1 MGQEKKEWRPLEK
14 MFSEVPPRYDLMNRM
29 LTFRFDVLWRR
40 KAARECL
47 MRNPKRILDLCTG
60 TGDLAVQIE
69 KLADGHAEIT
79 GLDYSDSMLSLA
91 REKALK
97 KEFDHIR
104 FVRGDAADL
113 PFGNE
118 SLDSIG
124 IAFAFRNLTYKNP
137 DQMKF
142 LKEIYRVLSSHGN
155 FVIVET
161 SQPSSKI
168 MRYLFHNYLK
178 IMVAGIGGNLSGHKK
193 AYNYLAASARNFFSP
208 AEVIEMLSETGFSQV
223 RHKKLMGGIAGITVG
238 IK

>member
-1 MGQEKKEWRPLEK
+1 LRMGQEKKEWRPLEK

-97 KEFDHIR
+97 K
-104 FVRGDAADL
+104 DL
-113 PFGNE
+113 
-118 SLDSIG
+118 
-124 IAFAFRNLTYKNP
+124 TT
-137 DQMKF
+137 
-142 LKEIYRVLSSHGN
+142 SS
-155 FVIVET
+155 
-161 SQPSSKI
+161 
-168 MRYLFHNYLK
+168 
-178 IMVAGIGGNLSGHKK
+178 
-193 AYNYLAASARNFFSP
+193 
-208 AEVIEMLSETGFSQV
+208 LSEGCSGFTF
-223 RHKKLMGGIAGITVG
+223 RE
-238 IK
+238 